1 MGEYLKEKDLVSLLS
16 REGKVFILKFWAD
29 WCSPCKRLE
38 PILKELESTYT
49 DVEVIGINI
58 DQDSSI
64 AIKYEVKSIP
74 TLIFILD
81 NEVKRVLVGVNSKEG
96 LENALKS
103 ILSEVK

>member
-1 MGEYLKEKDLVSLLS
+1 
-16 REGKVFILKFWAD
+16 
-29 WCSPCKRLE
+29 LE

-64 AIKYEVKSIP
+64 ANKYEVKSIP
-74 TLIFILD
+74 TLIFIL
-81 NEVKRVLVGVNSKEG
+81 NKEVKRVLVGVNSKEV
-96 LENALKS
+96 LENALRS

>member
-1 MGEYLKEKDLVSLLS
+1 MGEHLKEKELASLLS
-16 REGKVFILKFWAD
+16 SEGKVFILKFWAD

-64 AIKYEVKSIP
+64 ANKYEVKSIP
-74 TLIFILD
+74 TLIFIL
-81 NEVKRVLVGVNSKEG
+81 NKEVKRVLVGVNSKEV
-96 LENALKS
+96 LENALRG